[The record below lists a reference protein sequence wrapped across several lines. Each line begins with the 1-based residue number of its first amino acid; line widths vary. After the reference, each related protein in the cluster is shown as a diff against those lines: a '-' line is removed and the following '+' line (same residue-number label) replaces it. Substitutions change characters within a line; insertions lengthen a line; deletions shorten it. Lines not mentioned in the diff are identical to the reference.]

1 MRKAWLK
8 SMVLAVGF
16 LAAGIAHASL
26 VEGKDYKLMAQPKP
40 VEVQGKLEVIEFFWY
55 GCPHCYRIEPFV
67 EDWAKKLPD
76 DVNFRRVHVVWPGR
90 SDIEAHAKIFATL
103 QAMNLDK
110 QYQMAVFNAVQRDR
124 IELRREG
131 TLNDWLK
138 KQGIDL
144 AKYRAAGFSSN
155 MTLKKLEKMSV
166 DYAVDGVPMFVVN
179 GKYVTSPAMLG
190 KEDGTITRAIDEL
203 LAAERKKL
211 KK

>member
-1 MRKAWLK
+1 M
-8 SMVLAVGF
+8 
-16 LAAGIAHASL
+16 
-26 VEGKDYKLMAQPKP
+26 
-40 VEVQGKLEVIEFFWY
+40 
-55 GCPHCYRIEPFV
+55 
-67 EDWAKKLPD
+67 
-76 DVNFRRVHVVWPGR
+76 
-90 SDIEAHAKIFATL
+90 
-103 QAMNLDK
+103 
-110 QYQMAVFNAVQRDR
+110 
-124 IELRREG
+124 RREG